1 MWASIG
7 HIAQLLR
14 EAVVRLWPS
23 SRPPTPPPPPEPV
36 ANPVDVAIAVSSYDA
51 AKRSSEAA
59 ERGK

>member
-7 HIAQLLR
+7 QIAQLLR
-14 EAVVRLWPS
+14 EAVVRLWPR
-23 SRPPTPPPPPEPV
+23 SRQPTPTSPPEAV